1 LRLVIIQDF
10 AIVKE
15 LSSDDRYM
23 GRMSDGLYPG
33 EIRGFNNKATGVAM
47 SEGPIWKHLR
57 KFTLKTLKVL
67 LKNLNCMKLSLIRF
81 MNRILD
87 LERRP

>member
-1 LRLVIIQDF
+1 MNKFLLFKVKSNTWNYIFVRLVIIQDYSI
-10 AIVKE
+10 AKE
-15 LSSDDRYM
+15 LSTDDRFM

-67 LKNLNCMKLSLIRF
+67 
-81 MNRILD
+81 
-87 LERRP
+87 